1 MLSHV
6 QLFDPMD
13 CSPLCSSV
21 HGIFQ
26 STGVGCHFLLQGI
39 FLTQGLNPGLL
50 HFLHWQVGATGEATH
65 VLCVKHLAL
74 HGWEKINPTVHWQI
88 TLQKLL
94 YILNENYVTIYI
106 FFFLLIAKKLMS
118 IINTLKKQFYYSFQV
133 QLPSVFLIWFLIFF
147 LNFNFNSLFVYNISS

>member
-13 CSPLCSSV
+13 YSPLCSSV

-26 STGVGCHFLLQGI
+26 NTGVGCHFLLQGI

-74 HGWEKINPTVHWQI
+74 HG
-88 TLQKLL
+88 
-94 YILNENYVTIYI
+94 
-106 FFFLLIAKKLMS
+106 
-118 IINTLKKQFYYSFQV
+118 
-133 QLPSVFLIWFLIFF
+133 
-147 LNFNFNSLFVYNISS
+147 